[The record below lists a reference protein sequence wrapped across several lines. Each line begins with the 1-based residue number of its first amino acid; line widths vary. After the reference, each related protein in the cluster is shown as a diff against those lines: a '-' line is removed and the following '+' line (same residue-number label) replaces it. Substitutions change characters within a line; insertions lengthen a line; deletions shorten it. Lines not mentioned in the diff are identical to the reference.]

1 MAQMTEQKV
10 QIARAVYDAMEK
22 QYPAEHA
29 KYVEWVKEG
38 RAEIVEG
45 A

>member
-1 MAQMTEQKV
+1 MAQMTEPKL
-10 QIARAVYDAMEK
+10 QIARAVYDAMAK
-22 QYPAEHA
+22 QHPTEHA

-38 RAEIVEG
+38 RAEILEG